1 MIKKRHNIT
10 PAVFLILIKE
20 NKILLSKRQN
30 TGHWDGYYGLVSGH
44 LNPTEPFLQAMIREA
59 KEEANISLAPP
70 DLKFIYLMCR
80 TVPENPPEIR
90 DRVDIFFAA
99 EKWENE
105 IKNMEPEKC
114 SDLSWFNLDELPQNT
129 IPYIKSAIEDIKNK
143 KTYNEFGF

>member
-1 MIKKRHNIT
+1 VITKRHNIT
-10 PAVFLILIKE
+10 PSVFLILIKD

-44 LNPTEPFLQAMIREA
+44 VHETEPFLKAMIREA
-59 KEEANISLAPP
+59 KEEADISLTPS

-90 DRVDIFFAA
+90 DRADIYFTA

-105 IKNMEPEKC
+105 IKNMEAEKC
-114 SDLSWFNLDELPQNT
+114 SDLSWFDLNNLPQNT
-129 IPYIKSAIEDIKNK
+129 IPYIKTSIEDIKNK
-143 KTYNEFGF
+143 KLYNEFGF